1 MTTPAHPASLEAVS
15 TEVPVSPTRQVTVN
29 PNDPWPSTYRG
40 SRYSIVNSPRH
51 GPVIRWSHRGEIQAM
66 RSVPD
71 GLHDALDRVGK
82 RDGYGSFRVTANGEV
97 ISKIAAHNY
106 DQLGKAEVSSGYI
119 PVYLGKM
126 GGDFDFSDFSND
138 PPSLPTASDIRVWSG
153 LSFNHGESWSVCM
166 DDVLRWKWQDY
177 QFESLFDHD
186 ELVEKYKQLRPEGG
200 LLYVN
205 EHGHVWGN
213 VNRRTVPSDKEGEVL
228 EAYQSWH
235 DSADRAAERL
245 VTRRVERM
253 KSDDAPDG
261 LLPVY
266 LGHLSQFDGG
276 VVPKPIV
283 SDMGYFTDAAGEHD

>member
-1 MTTPAHPASLEAVS
+1 
-15 TEVPVSPTRQVTVN
+15 
-29 PNDPWPSTYRG
+29 
-40 SRYSIVNSPRH
+40 
-51 GPVIRWSHRGEIQAM
+51 
-66 RSVPD
+66 
-71 GLHDALDRVGK
+71 
-82 RDGYGSFRVTANGEV
+82 
-97 ISKIAAHNY
+97 
-106 DQLGKAEVSSGYI
+106 
-119 PVYLGKM
+119 
-126 GGDFDFSDFSND
+126 
-138 PPSLPTASDIRVWSG
+138 
-153 LSFNHGESWSVCM
+153 M
-166 DDVLRWKWQDY
+166 DDALRWKWQDY

-213 VNRRTVPSDKEGEVL
+213 VNRRTVPSDKEREVL